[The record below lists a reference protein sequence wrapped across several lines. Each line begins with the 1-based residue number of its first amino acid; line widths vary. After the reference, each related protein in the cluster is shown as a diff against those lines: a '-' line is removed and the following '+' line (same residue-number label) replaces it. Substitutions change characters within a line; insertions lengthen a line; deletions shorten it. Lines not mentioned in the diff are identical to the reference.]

1 MSETR
6 NLTLIVKGCNEKCE
20 RHLHSENTEIFLS
33 RFISTRKK
41 AKQGL
46 LESKKKTEG
55 NQAFFFF
62 KDSRG
67 SIKKENTL
75 YSSIFFSFLRIIA
88 LDYL

>member
-6 NLTLIVKGCNEKCE
+6 NLNLIVKGCNEKCE
-20 RHLHSENTEIFLS
+20 RHLHSENTEILLL

-62 KDSRG
+62 SK
-67 SIKKENTL
+67 IVEVQLKKKIL
-75 YSSIFFSFLRIIA
+75 YILLYFSAF
-88 LDYL
+88 